1 MDIDMNAQ
9 LGEINASPIVRTFRE
24 LKNTYNFGNGIWT
37 FLPTFQ
43 KWSLARRLDGLRK
56 EVIKNTFDE
65 QQRNSQKDSRS
76 VLGLSLSKQVDL
88 TREMLGLICD
98 QLKTFLFAGHDTTS
112 ALLQWTL
119 YELSRNPRIMASVR
133 REIDQA
139 FGSQSSQSSVQN
151 QIIQSGAIL
160 SNKMPYTSAVIKEI
174 LRLYPPAASGRYA
187 PPKSGLNIQLLSGEN
202 LAVDGVVLYHCH
214 SIIHRDNAV
223 YGENATEFVPER
235 WLRGPEANTSLP
247 SSAWRP
253 FERGTRSCMGQDLVT
268 IEIIA
273 ILACIVRRYD
283 WEKVGLGATKRD
295 NAGLFVEK
303 APGQFEVESTLYNV
317 SITLPLNGL
326 DSNMRQTME
335 ITSKPVDG
343 MKMRVKIIGQ

>member
-1 MDIDMNAQ
+1 MT
-9 LGEINASPIVRTFRE
+9 LPV
-24 LKNTYNFGNGIWT
+24 LCYNGQFTSSAGIHAFWLL
-37 FLPTFQ
+37 FV
-43 KWSLARRLDGLRK
+43 ARL
-56 EVIKNTFDE
+56 IKPLVHSHHNLLC
-65 QQRNSQKDSRS
+65 RIK
-76 VLGLSLSKQVDL
+76 
-88 TREMLGLICD
+88 
-98 QLKTFLFAGHDTTS
+98 LFKA
-112 ALLQWTL
+112 
-119 YELSRNPRIMASVR
+119 E
-133 REIDQA
+133 
-139 FGSQSSQSSVQN
+139 QSS
-151 QIIQSGAIL
+151 ATKCL
-160 SNKMPYTSAVIKEI
+160 TPLKEI

-187 PPKSGLNIQLLSGEN
+187 PPKSGLNIQLPSGEN

-214 SIIHRDNAV
+214 SIIHSDNAV
-223 YGENATEFVPER
+223 YGEDATEFVPER

-253 FERGTRSCMGQDLVT
+253 FERGPRSCMGQDLVT
-268 IEIIA
+268 IEVLA